1 MRKITI
7 QGKDYIP
14 VNERLL
20 EFWKNNPTWSIRTEI
35 LDSTGGKVRFRA
47 CVYDENGVLRSTGH
61 GEERR
66 ILTYINKTSYVE
78 NCETSAIGRALGLL
92 GIGID
97 ISLASFEEVANAMQ
111 QRRSKRKAKQSFDD
125 DREWLTQVQFERTI
139 ERFYA
144 GEKDI
149 IDKVIKTFKMKR
161 ELREQLLK
169 FKGVNN
175 HMDNALSIHHRVQSD
190 QDTD

>member
-1 MRKITI
+1 MRKINI
-7 QGKDYIP
+7 QGKDYVP
-14 VNERLL
+14 VHERLM

-47 CVYDENGVLRSTGH
+47 CVYDENGILRSTGH
-61 GEERR
+61 GEERENS
-66 ILTYINKTSYVE
+66 TYINKTSYVE

-97 ISLASFEEVANAMQ
+97 TSLASFEEVANAMAQ
-111 QRRSKRKAKQSFDD
+111 KDDITDKPVFNHDD
-125 DREWLTQVQFERTI
+125 DREWLTQAQFEKTI
-139 ERFYA
+139 ERFHA

-161 ELREQLLK
+161 ELRERLLK
-169 FKGVNN
+169 LKGGQNG
-175 HMDNALSIHHRVQSD
+175 
-190 QDTD
+190 